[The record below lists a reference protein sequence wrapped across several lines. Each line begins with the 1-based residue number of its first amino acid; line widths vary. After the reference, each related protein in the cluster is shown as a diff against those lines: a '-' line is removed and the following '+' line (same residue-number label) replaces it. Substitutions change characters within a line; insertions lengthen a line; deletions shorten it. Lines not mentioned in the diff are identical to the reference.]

1 MSSTTP
7 GSDPEQRPAAG
18 PVDDAAEV
26 REPAQPDPQD
36 TAAYEPAEPLP
47 EPEAASDT
55 PEADDAAV
63 PPVTRSTASD
73 SHDVDGDA
81 SATTAPA
88 AATTAV
94 EPDYVYE
101 AEPAA
106 AVDEPV
112 EPAPTSR
119 LDEAVERANAVPVAS
134 DPNDVGDRD
143 VPEPI
148 AAEAVRHET
157 YVPSATVATG
167 AAGAATLA
175 PEPEPPAE
183 LAPPAPAAPQTVYV
197 QAPTPPKMRSNRGFG
212 LLVALIGTVVFA
224 LLYAGVSY
232 LILLGRGDV
241 AQASSVFT
249 QFLLQPVFWVPVVAF
264 FVGFA
269 VLTLIVNRGP
279 WWCYAVFGLL
289 VGVFVYL
296 SYIGAALLTV
306 QAWTFSIDQAN
317 DFVAQRWLDP
327 FAIVAGVIAL
337 EIPIWLGGWIASR
350 GRAVSERNR
359 LAREAYDRELA
370 AGPQPQR
377 A

>member
-7 GSDPEQRPAAG
+7 GSDPEQRPDPDA
-18 PVDDAAEV
+18 VDGGDEV
-26 REPAQPDPQD
+26 RGPGETDPAD

-47 EPEAASDT
+47 EPAAASDT
-55 PEADDAAV
+55 PEADETAV
-63 PPVTRSTASD
+63 TSSTTSEASD
-73 SHDVDGDA
+73 APVVDGGTTPAGPDA
-81 SATTAPA
+81 TDA
-88 AATTAV
+88 

-106 AVDEPV
+106 AEPV
-112 EPAPTSR
+112 VAEPEPASTSR

-148 AAEAVRHET
+148 PAGAVRRET

-175 PEPEPPAE
+175 PEPD
-183 LAPPAPAAPQTVYV
+183 LAPAAAVTAPAPQTVYV
-197 QAPTPPKMRSNRGFG
+197 QAPTPPKARSNRGFG
-212 LLVALIGTVVFA
+212 VLVALIGTVVFA

-249 QFLLQPVFWVPVVAF
+249 QFLLQPVFWVPVLAC

-269 VLTLIVNRGP
+269 VLALIVNRGP
-279 WWCYAVFGLL
+279 WWCYAVFSLL
-289 VGVFVYL
+289 VGAFVYL

-306 QAWTFSIDQAN
+306 QAWTFTLDQAN

-327 FAIVAGVIAL
+327 FAIVAGIIAL
-337 EIPIWLGGWIASR
+337 EVPIWFGGWIASR

>member
-7 GSDPEQRPAAG
+7 GSDPDQRPD
-18 PVDDAAEV
+18 PDAVVETGEV
-26 REPAQPDPQD
+26 RGTAETDPAD

-47 EPEAASDT
+47 EPAAASDT
-55 PEADDAAV
+55 PEADDATVTSAN
-63 PPVTRSTASD
+63 PVASDEPVVESDTSTA
-73 SHDVDGDA
+73 
-81 SATTAPA
+81 
-88 AATTAV
+88 
-94 EPDYVYE
+94 EPDSVYE

-106 AVDEPV
+106 AETVVV
-112 EPAPTSR
+112 EPEPASTSR

-134 DPNDVGDRD
+134 DPHDVGDRD

-148 AAEAVRHET
+148 AAGAVRRET

-175 PEPEPPAE
+175 PEPEVVPAAAVA
-183 LAPPAPAAPQTVYV
+183 APAPQTVYV

-212 LLVALIGTVVFA
+212 VLVALIGTVVFA
-224 LLYAGVSY
+224 LLYAAVSY
-232 LILLGRGDV
+232 LILLGRGGVD
-241 AQASSVFT
+241 QASSVFA
-249 QFLLQPVFWVPVVAF
+249 QFLLQPVFWVPVLAC

-269 VLTLIVNRGP
+269 VLALIVNRGP
-279 WWCYAVFGLL
+279 WWPYAVFSLL
-289 VGVFVYL
+289 VGAFVYF
-296 SYIGAALLTV
+296 SYIAAALLTV
-306 QAWTFSIDQAN
+306 QAWTFTLDQAN
-317 DFVAQRWLDP
+317 EFIGQRWLDP
-327 FAIVAGVIAL
+327 FAIVAGIIAL
-337 EIPIWLGGWIASR
+337 EVPIWFGGWIASR